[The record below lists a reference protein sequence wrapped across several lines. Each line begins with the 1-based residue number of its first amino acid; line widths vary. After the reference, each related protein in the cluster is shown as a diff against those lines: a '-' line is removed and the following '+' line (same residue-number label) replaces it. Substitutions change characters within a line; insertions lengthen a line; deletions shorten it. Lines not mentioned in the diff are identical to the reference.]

1 MPRAIPFAQG
11 GELSPSHTK
20 SGGGGVLIGAVALS
34 FHVRPRMTQD
44 MDFLF
49 LEETDIPDAVTGF
62 RRIRPIQFQ
71 RDRTGVEVKVA
82 VMERSTAP

>member
-1 MPRAIPFAQG
+1 
-11 GELSPSHTK
+11 
-20 SGGGGVLIGAVALS
+20 
-34 FHVRPRMTQD
+34 MTQD